1 VHLRYGASRPLSRL
15 GREALAEDMRR
26 LYYAS
31 GAVLVSDVTCK
42 ALLRYARALA
52 ENGRY
57 DVVSVPVYG
66 EDEGAHAH
74 LLVGPASELFA
85 IPVPSGGQED
95 PADVDLVRLLEQ
107 RTQALDPSRPEWR
120 EEMRDV
126 PEFEGESRFRQ

>member
-1 VHLRYGASRPLSRL
+1 
-15 GREALAEDMRR
+15 MRR

-31 GAVLVSDVTCK
+31 GDVLISDVTCK

-95 PADVDLVRLLEQ
+95 PADIDQVRLLEQ
-107 RTQALDPSRPEWR
+107 RTRGLDPSRPEWH
-120 EEMRDV
+120 EEMGDV
-126 PEFEGESRFRQ
+126 PEFEGEPRLRQ